1 MRIKFIFLGVMLLL
15 AAGAQAQFDVRNNGA
30 LVRFAPGC
38 IAQVHTGSFLNN
50 AGTVHNAGNL
60 IVEGDF
66 VNNDVV
72 TGDGA
77 STGVFTVENDW
88 VNNQT
93 FTADQST
100 VALNG
105 ANQNI
110 TGTAVSNFHNL
121 ILSGSGIKS
130 MTLDVS
136 VLGAL
141 SLNGLEL
148 ATDANT
154 LRILNPASNAISAG
168 NGFVSSIGAGRLS
181 RAMNSALS
189 YIFPL
194 GSSVG
199 TDRIRPLA
207 ITPESSNPSTFA
219 ARMAN
224 VSATIEGYDLA
235 LAASDLCQV
244 NPLFYHLIDRTEG
257 SVASAISQYYIA
269 GQDGNWSTGGHWQ
282 NAPQW
287 ESTGTSITTSLAPY
301 TTVTTAGWTDFSTPA
316 FALVNLAPQVNLS
329 TAALASCIQGNPIVL
344 TGSPAGGVFAGP
356 GIQGTQFVPALAGVG
371 SHEVTYT
378 YTIANGCFG
387 TATQLLEVYTQ
398 PQIAITSNQN
408 APYQLCQGEAIT
420 FDATPGFANY
430 EWSNNEQDVSIEVA
444 NAGSYSVTATDAN
457 GCQAVSQAVNVA
469 INPIPNPVISAD
481 GPLEFCEG
489 GLVFLSTSASFGSYN
504 WSNNAT
510 SVSTMITTSGLYTVT
525 VTNQFLCEGTST
537 PVEVNVIGPASSS
550 IENVGD
556 SMYVVPANGSGFQ
569 WFLNGNPIP
578 GGTESYYVGQSSG
591 NYTVEFTDVNGCTST
606 SMSLELTY
614 SGGNTG
620 LYEQDIFSQL
630 DLYPNPGKGIFN
642 INAVLLSEE
651 NVLIAVTDM
660 LGKQLIPDVFIQG
673 TNQFNQ
679 QVDLTQFANGVYF
692 VRIQVA
698 DTSLTVRYIK
708 S

>member
-1 MRIKFIFLGVMLLL
+1 MRIKFLFSGVMLLL
-15 AAGAQAQFDVRNNGA
+15 AAGAQAQFAVRNNGA
-30 LVRFAPGC
+30 VVRFAPGC
-38 IAQVHTGSFLNN
+38 IAQVHTGSFINN

-77 STGVFTVENDW
+77 ATGVFSVENDW

-110 TGTAVSNFHNL
+110 TGTTVSDFHNL
-121 ILSGSGIKS
+121 ILAGSGIKT
-130 MTLDVS
+130 MTLDANV
-136 VLGAL
+136 VGTL

-148 ATDANT
+148 ATEANT
-154 LRILNPASNAISAG
+154 MRILNPATNAISAG
-168 NGFVSSIGAGRLS
+168 NGFISSLGTGRLS
-181 RAMNSALS
+181 RAMNSASS
-189 YIFPL
+189 YVFPL

-199 TDRIRPLA
+199 TTRIRPLA
-207 ITPESSNPSTFA
+207 ITPESSDPSTFA

-224 VSATIEGYDLA
+224 VSATTEGYDLA
-235 LAASDLCQV
+235 ITASDLCQV

-257 SVASAISQYYIA
+257 NVASAISQYYIA
-269 GQDGNWSTGGHWQ
+269 GQDGNWSNGGHWQ
-282 NAPQW
+282 NVPQW
-287 ESTGTSITTSLAPY
+287 ESTGASTVASVAPY
-301 TTVTTAGWTDFSTPA
+301 TIVTTAGWTDFSTPA

-329 TAALASCIQGNPIVL
+329 AAALASCIQGSPIGL
-344 TGSPAGGVFAGP
+344 TGLPAGGVFTGS
-356 GIQGTQFVPALAGVG
+356 GVQGNQFVPALAGVG

-378 YTIANGCFG
+378 YAVSNGCFG
-387 TATQLLEVYTQ
+387 TATQLLEVYNQ
-398 PQIAITSNQN
+398 PQVTITASQN
-408 APYQLCQGEAIT
+408 APYQLCQGEVVT

-430 EWSNNEQDVSIEVA
+430 AWSNNEQDASIEVA

-457 GCQAVSQAVNVA
+457 GCQAVSQVVNVA
-469 INPIPNPVISAD
+469 VNTAPNPIISAG

-489 GLVFLSTSASFGSYN
+489 GLVFLSTSTGFGSYN
-504 WSNNAT
+504 WSNGAT
-510 SVSTMITTSGLYTVT
+510 SVSTMISASGSYTVT
-525 VTNQFLCEGTST
+525 VTNQFLCAATSA
-537 PVEVNVIGPASSS
+537 PVEVNVIGPESSF

-556 SMYVVPANGSGFQ
+556 SMYVVPATGSGFQ
-569 WFLNGNPIP
+569 WFFNGNPIP
-578 GGTESYYVGQSSG
+578 GGTGPYHIGQASG

-620 LYEQDIFSQL
+620 IVDNTVFSQL

-642 INAVLLSEE
+642 IDAVLPTEE
-651 NVLIAVTDM
+651 NVRIAVTDM
-660 LGKQLIPDVFIQG
+660 LGKQLMPDIFIQG

-679 QVDLTQFANGVYF
+679 QVDLSQFANGVYF